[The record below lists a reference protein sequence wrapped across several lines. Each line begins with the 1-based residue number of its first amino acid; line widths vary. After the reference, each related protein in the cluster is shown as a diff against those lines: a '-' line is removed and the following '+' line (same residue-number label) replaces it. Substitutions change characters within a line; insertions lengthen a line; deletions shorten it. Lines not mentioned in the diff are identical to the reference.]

1 MAEFSKNTDIEH
13 SPKGL
18 FKLFIGVMPHSGKVL
33 QMLNEVTERYE
44 SGETVYVSSLNPNYH
59 AHKTTVNRMLKNMNQ
74 SLERL
79 AHEDVL
85 SNPEALDG
93 LIEAKPNIVAIGTLI
108 PQGCDTVK
116 ERITVIDSLLEAG
129 IDVYACLDTFQ
140 IEGVA
145 TSYSKPFTLSTS
157 QLLFRSTVLSAD
169 KIEIVDTSVLTAT
182 KTFKRLPLKR
192 YPIIQEHIKTFV
204 QPEWTEHNRQIALS
218 FALEHAVQHATVSNP
233 NAKSYFS
240 ELTERFKS
248 AKLKTIF
255 FDTCISILTVFICTF
270 VLHILEKNFQTIP
283 ALNALVYMTG
293 MVSVALF
300 TGLYAGLMSGFMAYL
315 AYNFFFMKP
324 LHTFLINEFSD
335 IAIAIVFVFCSIL
348 VNVLTHAAL
357 RKTTHFQITQ
367 TREHTILSDYLNKLV
382 NTQTSSAVL
391 DIFHKTLKNDLS
403 LKNTVCVLTPE
414 QQFEYYG
421 PYEEI
426 LTEERRHEIENALL
440 KQNQKSIQN
449 AVTWIFE
456 TEKQPLGIV
465 IFDEKDKNEAFK
477 QKALID
483 KLTKITI
490 SLAERYTLEKTI
502 QETLIANER
511 EKLRSALLSSISHDL
526 KTPLVGIVGS
536 LSTVKS
542 YGDSIDKEDRDD
554 LIDSAINEANRLNQF
569 ISNILDISKIEAG
582 ALSLKQG
589 WHPLLEM
596 AHNTLG
602 RFKGIASTHNMQV
615 STMLGDDVTVY
626 VDPVLLGQVLFN
638 LVDNAL
644 KYAGKSAEIT
654 LQIEPEKSG
663 GVFISV
669 IDNGKGLDENA
680 ISHLFDKF
688 YRAEKQDSQ
697 TGTGLGLAI
706 AHGIMEAHSGSIKAF
721 NRKDGTLG
729 AVFQLFLPKEHVEY
743 E

>member
-1 MAEFSKNTDIEH
+1 MTEFSKDTDIKC
-13 SPKGL
+13 PRRGV
-18 FKLFIGVMPHSGKVL
+18 FKLFIGIMPHSGKAL
-33 QMLNEVTERYE
+33 QMLSEVTERHE
-44 SGETVYVSSLNPNYH
+44 SGETVYISSLHPEYH
-59 AHKTTVNRMLKNMNQ
+59 AHKITLHRMLKNMNQ

-79 AHEDVL
+79 AHEDIL
-85 SNPEALDG
+85 SDTEALDG
-93 LIEAKPNIVAIGTLI
+93 LIEARPSIVAIGTLI
-108 PQGCDTVK
+108 PQSCDIVK
-116 ERITVIDSLLEAG
+116 ERMKAIDSLLEAG
-129 IDVYACLDTFQ
+129 VDVYACLDTFQ

-169 KIEIVDTSVLTAT
+169 KIEIVDTSVLTAI
-182 KTFKRLPLKR
+182 KTFKRLPLKG
-192 YPIIQEHIKTFV
+192 YPIIQEHIKIFV
-204 QPEWTEHNRQIALS
+204 QPEWTEYNRQVALS
-218 FALEHAVQHATVSNP
+218 LALEHAAQHATVSSP
-233 NAKSYFS
+233 NDKSYFS
-240 ELTERFKS
+240 ELTENFKS
-248 AKLKTIF
+248 AKLKTIL
-255 FDTCISILTVFICTF
+255 FDSCISILTVFICTF
-270 VLHILEKNFQTIP
+270 VLYILGQSFQTIP

-315 AYNFFFMKP
+315 TYNFFFMKP
-324 LHTFLINEFSD
+324 FHTFLIDEFSD

-357 RKTTHFQITQ
+357 RRKTHLQIMQ
-367 TREHTILSDYLNKLV
+367 TRENSILSDYLNKLV
-382 NTQTSSAVL
+382 NTQSSSAVL
-391 DIFHKTLKNDLS
+391 ERFHKTLKNDLN

-426 LTEERRHEIENALL
+426 LTEERKHEVENAFLN
-440 KQNQKSIQN
+440 QNQKSIQN

-490 SLAERYTLEKTI
+490 SLTERYTLEKTI
-502 QETLIANER
+502 QETLMANER

-602 RFKGIASTHNMQV
+602 RFKGIASTDNMQV
-615 STMLGDDVTVY
+615 NTMLGHDVTVY
-626 VDPVLLGQVLFN
+626 ADPVLLGQVLFN
-638 LVDNAL
+638 LVDNAI
-644 KYAGKSAEIT
+644 KYAGRAAEIT

-663 GVFISV
+663 GIFISV

-721 NRKDGTLG
+721 NRKDGASG

-743 E
+743 D